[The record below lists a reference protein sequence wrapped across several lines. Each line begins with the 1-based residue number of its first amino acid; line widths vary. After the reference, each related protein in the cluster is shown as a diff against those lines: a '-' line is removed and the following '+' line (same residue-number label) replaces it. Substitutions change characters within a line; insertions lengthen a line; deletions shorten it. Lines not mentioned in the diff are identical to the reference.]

1 MVIFDHCKKKMS
13 IPQNFPEL
21 GAHKY
26 SYLPAVLKE
35 NKSGWL
41 IEYYV
46 EHPQTKE
53 LTRKQIRLTRL
64 VSRYSTLREAR
75 LHVSKI
81 ITTLNTRLSGGWNPF
96 FENEDAR
103 FYEKLHVVADLF
115 LKEKTKELRENTLRS
130 YKSFIGMLLAFVN
143 NENPNS
149 ICSLFNQSQAVRYM
163 DYLYNTRNVN
173 PTTYNNHLKMGIA
186 FFNWCIEKNYS
197 KQNPFEK
204 IKKKPKVRKSRTTI
218 PKNVRQRIIEHL
230 TETNNIPFLVIC
242 KLVYNSLIR
251 PKEILLIQIEHI
263 NLKEKY
269 IVIPGENAKNHKT
282 RHCAINDDI
291 IHDLEKINIKFYPP
305 KHYLFG
311 SDLNPSC
318 EPAHVKRAGKE
329 WTKVRKALN
338 LPSEMQLYSL
348 RDTGIFEM
356 LKSGIDDLSVMQH
369 ADHSSL
375 DITSIYANHYDPNLI
390 KLISTKAPKF

>member
-1 MVIFDHCKKKMS
+1 MS
-13 IPQNFPEL
+13 LHQNFPAL
-21 GAHKY
+21 GTQKY
-26 SYLPAVLKE
+26 IYLPAVLKE

-46 EHPQTKE
+46 EHPQTKQ

-64 VSRYSTLREAR
+64 ISRYTKLRDAR

-81 ITTLNTRLSGGWNPF
+81 ITSLNMRLSGGWNPF

-103 FYEKLHVVADLF
+103 FYEKLTVVADLF

-130 YKSFIGMLLAFVN
+130 YRSFINMLLSFVN
-143 NENPNS
+143 KENPEL
-149 ICSLFNQSQAVRYM
+149 ICSMFNQSLAVRYM

-173 PTTYNNHLKMGIA
+173 PTTYNNQLKMGIA
-186 FFNWCIEKNYS
+186 FFNWSVEKNYS

-204 IKKKPKVRKSRTTI
+204 IKKKPKVRKTRRTI
-218 PKNVRQRIIEHL
+218 PSDVRQQIIEYL
-230 TETNNIPFLVIC
+230 TRTNNIPFLILC

-263 NLKEKY
+263 HMKEKY

-282 RHCAINDDI
+282 RHSAINDDI
-291 IHDLEKINIKFYPP
+291 IADLKKLNLNNYPG
-305 KHYLFG
+305 KYYLFG
-311 SDLNPSC
+311 SDLQPSAV
-318 EPAHVKRAGKE
+318 PAHVKRAGKE
-329 WTKVRKALN
+329 WVKVRAALK
-338 LPSEMQLYSL
+338 LPIEMQLYSF
-348 RDTGIFEM
+348 RDTGIFDM

-375 DITSIYANHYDPNLI
+375 DITSIYADHYDPNLI
-390 KLISTKAPKF
+390 NMIVTKGPKF